1 MIWLIGN
8 KGMLGQDV
16 EKLFKR
22 KRLSYLASD
31 KEVDITDYPTL
42 KEFTKNIEIAWI
54 INCSGYTDVDKAE
67 KEIEK
72 AFQINRDGVRNI
84 SKIAV
89 EKQAKLIHI
98 STDYVFNG
106 KKNTHLSYMEDEK
119 TEPINIYGESKLAGE
134 REIKETLKKYFI
146 IRTAWLYGMG
156 GKNFVSTMLKLF
168 KEKEEIKV
176 VSDQWGSPTY
186 TVDLAKGIL
195 EIINN
200 DSDKFGIYHFTNK
213 GVTNW
218 YEFAREIYRKSKKLG
233 IIDSNKEVEIR
244 GIETKEYPT
253 PAQRP
258 KWSLLSK
265 EKIKR
270 ELNLDIRN
278 WEDALADFLSF
289 LSLRTKLSNL

>member
-8 KGMLGQDV
+8 KGMLGQEV

-31 KEVDITDYPTL
+31 KEVDITDYPIL
-42 KEFTKNIEIAWI
+42 QEFTKNIELAWI
-54 INCSGYTDVDKAE
+54 INCSGYTEVDKAE

-84 SKIAV
+84 SKIAI
-89 EKQAKLIHI
+89 EKQAKLIHL

-106 KKNTHLSYMEDEK
+106 EKNMPLSYTEDDK
-119 TEPINIYGESKLAGE
+119 PKPINLYGESKLAGE
-134 REIKETLKKYFI
+134 REIKETFKKYFI
-146 IRTAWLYGMG
+146 LRTAWLYGRG
-156 GKNFVSTMLKLF
+156 GKNFVSTMLRLF

-186 TVDLAKGIL
+186 TVDLAEVIL
-195 EIINN
+195 KIINH
-200 DSDKFGIYHFTNK
+200 DSDKFGIYHFTNE

-233 IIDSNKEVEIR
+233 IIDSNKEVKIR
-244 GIETKEYPT
+244 TIETKEYPT
-253 PAQRP
+253 PTQRP
-258 KWSLLSK
+258 KCLWLSK

-270 ELNLDIRN
+270 EL
-278 WEDALADFLSF
+278 S
-289 LSLRTKLSNL
+289 

>member
-16 EKLFKR
+16 EKLLKR

-31 KEVDITDYPTL
+31 KEVDIKNYQIL
-42 KEFTKNIEIAWI
+42 KEFTKDIKIEWI
-54 INCSGYTDVDKAE
+54 INCTGYTDVDKAE

-72 AFQINRDGVRNI
+72 AFLINRDGVRNI
-84 SKIAV
+84 SKIAL
-89 EKQAKLIHI
+89 EKQAKLVHI

-106 KKNTHLSYMEDEK
+106 EKNKHLSYTEDDK
-119 TEPINIYGESKLAGE
+119 TEPINLYGKSKLAGE
-134 REIKETLKKYFI
+134 KETKETFKKYFI
-146 IRTAWLYGMG
+146 IRTAWLYGRG

-186 TVDLAKGIL
+186 TVDLAEVIL
-195 EIINN
+195 KMINN
-200 DSDKFGIYHFTNK
+200 DSDKFGIYHFTNE

-233 IIDSNKEVEIR
+233 IIDSNKEVGIR

-278 WEDALADFLSF
+278 WEGALEDFLTT
-289 LSLRTKLSNL
+289 LSLQTK

>member
-16 EKLFKR
+16 EKLLKR
-22 KRLSYLASD
+22 KKLSYLASD
-31 KEVDITDYPTL
+31 KEVDVTDYPTL
-42 KEFTKNIEIAWI
+42 KEFTKNIKLAWI
-54 INCSGYTDVDKAE
+54 INCTGYTDVDKAE
-67 KEIEK
+67 KEIAE

-84 SKIAV
+84 SKIAL
-89 EKQAKLIHI
+89 EKQAKLVHI

-106 KKNTHLSYMEDEK
+106 EKNTHLSYTEDEK

-134 REIKETLKKYFI
+134 REIKENLKKYFI

-186 TVDLAKGIL
+186 TIDLSEGIV

-200 DSDKFGIYHFTNK
+200 DSNKFGIYHFTNE

-233 IIDSNKEVEIR
+233 IIDSIKEVEIR

-258 KWSLLSK
+258 KCSLLSK

-278 WEDALADFLSF
+278 WEDALTDFLSF
-289 LSLRTKLSNL
+289 LSLRTK

>member
-8 KGMLGQDV
+8 KGMLGQEV

-31 KEVDITDYPTL
+31 KEVDITNYQIL
-42 KEFTKNIEIAWI
+42 QEFTKNIELAWI
-54 INCSGYTDVDKAE
+54 INCSGYTDVDKSE

-72 AFQINRDGVRNI
+72 AFQINRDGVKNI
-84 SKIAV
+84 SRIAT

-106 KKNTHLSYMEDEK
+106 EKNMHLSYTEDDK
-119 TEPINIYGESKLAGE
+119 TEPINLYGESKLAGE
-134 REIKETLKKYFI
+134 REIKENLKKYFI
-146 IRTAWLYGMG
+146 IRTAWLYGRG

-168 KEKEEIKV
+168 KEKEEIRV

-186 TVDLAKGIL
+186 TVDLAEVIV

-200 DSDKFGIYHFTNK
+200 DSDKFGIYHFTNE

-233 IIDSNKEVEIR
+233 IIDSNKEVGIR

-270 ELNLDIRN
+270 ELSLDIRN
-278 WEDALADFLSF
+278 WEDALEDFLSF
-289 LSLRTKLSNL
+289 LSLRTK

>member
-8 KGMLGQDV
+8 KGMLGQDA

-31 KEVDITDYPTL
+31 KEVDITNYQIL
-42 KEFTKNIEIAWI
+42 QEFTKNIKLEWI
-54 INCSGYTDVDKAE
+54 INCSGYTEVDKAE

-72 AFQINRDGVRNI
+72 AFLINRDGVRNI
-84 SKIAV
+84 SKIAIA
-89 EKQAKLIHI
+89 KQAKLIHI

-106 KKNTHLSYMEDEK
+106 KKDTHLSYTEDDK
-119 TEPINIYGESKLAGE
+119 TEPINLYGESKLAGE
-134 REIKETLKKYFI
+134 REIKENLKKYFI
-146 IRTAWLYGMG
+146 LRTAWLYGIG

-200 DSDKFGIYHFTNK
+200 DSDKFGIYHFTNE

-233 IIDSNKEVEIR
+233 IIDSNKEVKIR
-244 GIETKEYPT
+244 SIETKEYPT

-258 KWSLLSK
+258 KWSALSN

-278 WEDALADFLSF
+278 WEDALTDFLSF
-289 LSLRTKLSNL
+289 LSLQRK

>member
-8 KGMLGQDV
+8 KGMLGQEV

-31 KEVDITDYPTL
+31 KEVDITNYPIL
-42 KEFTKNIEIAWI
+42 KEFTKNIKLAWI

-72 AFQINRDGVRNI
+72 AFLINRDGVRNI
-84 SKIAV
+84 SKIAT

-106 KKNTHLSYMEDEK
+106 EKNMHLSYTEDEK

-134 REIKETLKKYFI
+134 KEIKETFKKYFI
-146 IRTAWLYGMG
+146 IRTAWLYGRG

-186 TVDLAKGIL
+186 TVDLAEVIL
-195 EIINN
+195 KIINN
-200 DSDKFGIYHFTNK
+200 DSDSFGIYHFTNE

-258 KWSLLSK
+258 KYSLLSK

-270 ELNLDIRN
+270 ELSLDIRN
-278 WEDALADFLSF
+278 WEDALTDFLSF
-289 LSLRTKLSNL
+289 LSLQRK

>member
-16 EKLFKR
+16 GKLLKR
-22 KRLSYLASD
+22 KRLFYLASD
-31 KEVDITDYPTL
+31 KEVDITNYPIL
-42 KEFTKNIEIAWI
+42 QEFTKNIELAWI
-54 INCSGYTDVDKAE
+54 INCSGYTEVDKAE

-72 AFQINRDGVRNI
+72 AFLINRYGVRNI
-84 SKIAV
+84 SKIAT
-89 EKQAKLIHI
+89 EKQAKLIHL

-106 KKNTHLSYMEDEK
+106 GKNTHLSYTEDDK
-119 TEPINIYGESKLAGE
+119 TEPINLYGESKLAGE
-134 REIKETLKKYFI
+134 KEIKETLKKYFI
-146 IRTAWLYGMG
+146 IRTAWLYGRG

-186 TVDLAKGIL
+186 TVDLAEVIL
-195 EIINN
+195 EIIHN
-200 DSDKFGIYHFTNK
+200 DSDKFGIYHFTNE

-233 IIDSNKEVEIR
+233 IIDSNKEVKIR
-244 GIETKEYPT
+244 CIETKEYPT

-258 KWSLLSK
+258 KCSLLSK
-265 EKIKR
+265 EKIKM

-278 WEDALADFLSF
+278 WEDALTDFLSI
-289 LSLRTKLSNL
+289 LSSRTK

>member
-31 KEVDITDYPTL
+31 KEVDITNYPIL
-42 KEFTKNIEIAWI
+42 QEWTKNIELAWI
-54 INCSGYTDVDKAE
+54 INCSGYTEVDKAE

-72 AFQINRDGVRNI
+72 AFLINQYGVRNI
-84 SKIAV
+84 SKIAT
-89 EKQAKLIHI
+89 EKQAKLVHI

-106 KKNTHLSYMEDEK
+106 EKNMPLSYMEDEK
-119 TEPINIYGESKLAGE
+119 TEPINLYGESKLAGE

-146 IRTAWLYGMG
+146 LRTAWLYGIG

-168 KEKEEIKV
+168 REKEEIKV

-186 TVDLAKGIL
+186 TVDLAEVIL
-195 EIINN
+195 KMINN
-200 DSDKFGIYHFTNK
+200 DSAKFGIYHFTNE

-218 YEFAREIYRKSKKLG
+218 YEFARTIYKKAKRVGLIEGNKKIEIQPIKTE
-233 IIDSNKEVEIR
+233 D
-244 GIETKEYPT
+244 YPT
-253 PAQRP
+253 AARRP
-258 KWSLLSK
+258 IYSVLSK
-265 EKIKR
+265 DKIKK
-270 ELNLDIRN
+270 EFNLKLRSWD
-278 WEDALADFLSF
+278 EALEDFLV
-289 LSLRTKLSNL
+289 SLKEEK

>member
-16 EKLFKR
+16 EKLFK
-22 KRLSYLASD
+22 KNLSYLASD
-31 KEVDITDYPTL
+31 KEVDIADYQIL
-42 KEFTKNIEIAWI
+42 KEFTKNIKIAWI
-54 INCSGYTDVDKAE
+54 INCTGYTDVEKAE

-84 SKIAV
+84 SKIALK
-89 EKQAKLIHI
+89 KQAKLIHI

-106 KKNTHLSYMEDEK
+106 KKNTHLSYTEDEK
-119 TEPINIYGESKLAGE
+119 TDPINIYGESKLAGE
-134 REIKETLKKYFI
+134 KEIKETLKKYFV
-146 IRTAWLYGMG
+146 IRTAWLYGRG

-186 TVDLAKGIL
+186 TIDLAEGIL

-200 DSDKFGIYHFTNK
+200 DSDKFGIYHFTNE

-233 IIDSNKEVEIR
+233 IIDSNKEVKIR

-289 LSLRTKLSNL
+289 LSLRTK

>member
-16 EKLFKR
+16 EKLLKR

-31 KEVDITDYPTL
+31 KEVDITNYTIL
-42 KEFTKNIEIAWI
+42 QEFTKNIELSWI

-67 KEIEK
+67 EEKEK
-72 AFQINRDGVRNI
+72 VFLINRDGVRNI
-84 SKIAV
+84 SKIALK
-89 EKQAKLIHI
+89 KQAKLVHI
-98 STDYVFNG
+98 STDYIFNG
-106 KKNTHLSYMEDEK
+106 EKDTHLSYTEDDK
-119 TEPINIYGESKLAGE
+119 IGPINQYGESKLAGE
-134 REIKETLKKYFI
+134 REIKRTLKKYFI
-146 IRTAWLYGMG
+146 IRTAWLYGIG

-186 TVDLAKGIL
+186 TVDLAVVIL
-195 EIINN
+195 KMINN
-200 DSDKFGIYHFTNK
+200 NSDKFGIYHFTNE

-258 KWSLLSK
+258 KCSLLSK
-265 EKIKR
+265 EKIKK

-278 WEDALADFLSF
+278 WEDALTDFLSF
-289 LSLRTKLSNL
+289 LSLRTK

>member
-8 KGMLGQDV
+8 KGMLGQQV

-31 KEVDITDYPTL
+31 KEVDITNYPIL
-42 KEFTKNIEIAWI
+42 KEFTKNIKLAWI
-54 INCSGYTDVDKAE
+54 INCSGYTDIDKAE

-72 AFQINRDGVRNI
+72 AFLINRDGVRNI
-84 SKIAV
+84 SKIAI

-106 KKNTHLSYMEDEK
+106 EKDTHLSYTEDDK
-119 TEPINIYGESKLAGE
+119 TEPINLYGESKLAGE
-134 REIKETLKKYFI
+134 KEIKETFKKYFI
-146 IRTAWLYGMG
+146 IRTAWLYGRG

-186 TVDLAKGIL
+186 TVDLAEVIV

-200 DSDKFGIYHFTNK
+200 DSDKFGIYHFTNE

-233 IIDSNKEVEIR
+233 IIDSNKEVKIR
-244 GIETKEYPT
+244 AIETKEYST
-253 PAQRP
+253 FAQRP
-258 KWSLLSK
+258 KWSWLSK

-270 ELNLDIRN
+270 ELNLEIRN
-278 WEDALADFLSF
+278 WEDALTDFLSF
-289 LSLRTKLSNL
+289 LSLQRK

>member
-8 KGMLGQDV
+8 KGMLGQEV

-31 KEVDITDYPTL
+31 KEVDITNYPIL
-42 KEFTKNIEIAWI
+42 QEFTKNIELAWI
-54 INCSGYTDVDKAE
+54 INCSGYTEVDKAE
-67 KEIEK
+67 KEMEK
-72 AFQINRDGVRNI
+72 AFLINRDGGKNI
-84 SKIAV
+84 SKIAT

-106 KKNTHLSYMEDEK
+106 KKDTHLSYTENDK

-134 REIKETLKKYFI
+134 REIKETFKKYFI
-146 IRTAWLYGMG
+146 LRTAWLYGRG

-186 TVDLAKGIL
+186 TVDLAEVIV
-195 EIINN
+195 EIINH
-200 DSDKFGIYHFTNK
+200 DSDKFGIYHFTNE

-218 YEFAREIYRKSKKLG
+218 YEFACTIYDKARRLGLIEDNKK
-233 IIDSNKEVEIR
+233 VEIQP
-244 GIETKEYPT
+244 IKTEDYPT
-253 PAQRP
+253 AARRP
-258 KWSLLSK
+258 RYSVLSK

-270 ELNLDIRN
+270 EFNLKIRD
-278 WEDALADFLSF
+278 WEDALEDFINTLSF
-289 LSLRTKLSNL
+289 RLCYK

>member
-8 KGMLGQDV
+8 KGMLGQEV

-31 KEVDITDYPTL
+31 KEVDITDYPIL
-42 KEFTKNIEIAWI
+42 QEWTKNIKLAWI
-54 INCSGYTDVDKAE
+54 INCSGYTEVDKAE

-72 AFQINRDGVRNI
+72 AFLINRDGVRNI
-84 SKIAV
+84 SKIAT
-89 EKQAKLIHI
+89 EKQAKLIHL

-106 KKNTHLSYMEDEK
+106 GKDIPLSYTEDDK

-134 REIKETLKKYFI
+134 REIKETFEKYFI
-146 IRTAWLYGMG
+146 IRTAWLYGRG

-186 TVDLAKGIL
+186 TVDLA
-195 EIINN
+195 EIILRIINH
-200 DSDKFGIYHFTNK
+200 DSNKFGIYHFTNE

-218 YEFAREIYRKSKKLG
+218 YEFVREIYRKSKKLG
-233 IIDSNKEVEIR
+233 IIDPNKEVEIR
-244 GIETKEYPT
+244 AIETEEYPT

-258 KWSLLSK
+258 KCSLLSK

-270 ELNLDIRN
+270 ELNLEIRN
-278 WEDALADFLSF
+278 WEDALEDFLNI
-289 LSLRTKLSNL
+289 LSRQIK

>member
-8 KGMLGQDV
+8 KGMLGQEV

-31 KEVDITDYPTL
+31 KEVDITNYPIL
-42 KEFTKNIEIAWI
+42 QEFTKNIKLAWI

-72 AFQINRDGVRNI
+72 VFQINRDGVKNI
-84 SKIAV
+84 SKIAT
-89 EKQAKLIHI
+89 EKQAKLVHI

-106 KKNTHLSYMEDEK
+106 EKNTHLSYTEDEK

-134 REIKETLKKYFI
+134 REIKENLKKYFI
-146 IRTAWLYGMG
+146 LRTAWLYGRG

-186 TVDLAKGIL
+186 TVDLAEVIL
-195 EIINN
+195 KIINN
-200 DSDKFGIYHFTNK
+200 DSDKFGIYHFTNE

-218 YEFAREIYRKSKKLG
+218 YEFTREIYRKSKKLG

-258 KWSLLSK
+258 KYSLLSK

-270 ELNLDIRN
+270 ELNLEIRN
-278 WEDALADFLSF
+278 WEDALEDFLSF
-289 LSLRTKLSNL
+289 LSLQRK

>member
-8 KGMLGQDV
+8 KGMLGQEV

-22 KRLSYLASD
+22 KGLSYLASD
-31 KEVDITDYPTL
+31 KEVDITNYPIL
-42 KEFTKNIEIAWI
+42 QEFTKNIKLAWI
-54 INCSGYTDVDKAE
+54 INCSGYTDVEKAE

-72 AFQINRDGVRNI
+72 SFQINRDGVRNI
-84 SKIAV
+84 SKIAL
-89 EKQAKLIHI
+89 EKQAKLIYI

-106 KKNTHLSYMEDEK
+106 KKNTHLSYTEDDK
-119 TEPINIYGESKLAGE
+119 TEPINIYGKSKLAGE
-134 REIKETLKKYFI
+134 REIKENLKKYFI
-146 IRTAWLYGMG
+146 LRTAWLYGMS

-186 TVDLAKGIL
+186 SVDLAEVIL
-195 EIINN
+195 KMINN
-200 DSDKFGIYHFTNK
+200 DSDKFGIYHFTNE

-218 YEFAREIYRKSKKLG
+218 HEFAREIYRKSKKLG
-233 IIDSNKEVEIR
+233 IINSNKEVEIR
-244 GIETKEYPT
+244 GIETKEHPT

-265 EKIKR
+265 KKIKR

-278 WEDALADFLSF
+278 WEDALTDFLSF
-289 LSLRTKLSNL
+289 LSLRAK

>member
-8 KGMLGQDV
+8 KGMLGQEV

-31 KEVDITDYPTL
+31 KEVDITNYPIL
-42 KEFTKNIEIAWI
+42 QEFTKNIELAWI

-72 AFQINRDGVRNI
+72 AFLINRDGVKNI
-84 SKIAV
+84 SKIAI

-106 KKNTHLSYMEDEK
+106 KKDMPLSYTEDDK
-119 TEPINIYGESKLAGE
+119 TEPINLYGESKLAGE
-134 REIKETLKKYFI
+134 KEIKETLEEYFI
-146 IRTAWLYGMG
+146 LRTAWLYGRG

-186 TVDLAKGIL
+186 TVDLAEVIL
-195 EIINN
+195 KIINH
-200 DSDKFGIYHFTNK
+200 DSAKFGIYHFTNE

-218 YEFAREIYRKSKKLG
+218 YEFAREIYRKSKKIR
-233 IIDSNKEVEIR
+233 IIDSNKEVKIR
-244 GIETKEYPT
+244 DIETKEYPT

-258 KWSLLSK
+258 KCSLLSK

-270 ELNLDIRN
+270 ELDLDIRN
-278 WEDALADFLSF
+278 WEEALTDFLSF
-289 LSLRTKLSNL
+289 LSLQRK